1 MAHPLPAAL
10 QGQRQADALIYRQ
23 VGLCSEFQASQDISL
38 EEKKKRKDKN
48 KKNNLR
54 QNSQNGADVGAQET
68 SCSTFRND
76 AEHLAK
82 ANKLKMNCLCLSNA
96 LTMVNCLPRENIWRV
111 PMVILNDSAFVVVCV
126 FRKYAYFFIIK
137 AMFVIKKNNK
147 EQIRDQVII
156 LANPNSH
163 T

>member
-1 MAHPLPAAL
+1 M
-10 QGQRQADALIYRQ
+10 QADALIYRQ

-38 EEKKKRKDKN
+38 EEKKRKDKN

-54 QNSQNGADVGAQET
+54 QNSQNRADVGAQET

-96 LTMVNCLPRENIWRV
+96 LTMVNCLPRKNIWRV

-137 AMFVIKKNNK
+137 AMFVIKKKQRTNK
-147 EQIRDQVII
+147 RPGD
-156 LANPNSH
+156 NSC
-163 T
+163 